1 VKIKIFA
8 AVALLSVT
16 CVYAWANDDEA
27 RYNQRAAQTDMS
39 LFREMDRAGKGLLTK
54 DDARGDMHLGTR
66 FDDIDTNRDEVV
78 TLQEMRTYIEKT
90 YGVLPAP
97 GQGSS
102 SEVGAGL
109 ISLAPCPLSL
119 DPMFSSSLH
128 QFDAGTF
135 IPFFTAGRAEIASNQ
150 RLTPEKSLRSVL
162 CHSWRATHG

>member
-1 VKIKIFA
+1 
-8 AVALLSVT
+8 LLSVT